1 MGLTVLGSLAHIV
14 GEEDPPDS
22 ASRRRYGVLKK
33 ITKTQVK
40 RVHRPA
46 SSSRDT
52 RGHKH
57 RTDPQLSRQSEP
69 PVPTIAKLW

>member
-1 MGLTVLGSLAHIV
+1 MGFTFLGFLAHIV

-46 SSSRDT
+46 SSSMGTRDT
-52 RGHKH
+52 TSTGLSFNCLGSQS
-57 RTDPQLSRQSEP
+57 PQF
-69 PVPTIAKLW
+69 PTW

>member
-1 MGLTVLGSLAHIV
+1 MGLISLGSLAHTV

-52 RGHKH
+52 RDTSTRLFLSYPGSQS
-57 RTDPQLSRQSEP
+57 PQFP
-69 PVPTIAKLW
+69 P

>member
-1 MGLTVLGSLAHIV
+1 MPEVSRGGTWVELIILGSLAHILDE
-14 GEEDPPDS
+14 GSPPDS

-33 ITKTQVK
+33 STKTQVK

-52 RGHKH
+52 ENTSPGSQG
-57 RTDPQLSRQSEP
+57 PQLSP
-69 PVPTIAKLW
+69 